1 MKSLSIRRI
10 LLAVL
15 LTLGTQYSSFAQLNS
30 TIDEVVW
37 VVGDEAIFRSEVEK
51 MRQQMQR
58 VSGNPYCT
66 IPENL
71 ALQKLFLH
79 QAKIDSIEV
88 PAETVN
94 RYVEMYINECR
105 FQGEAGRVPWADVV
119 PDSRRDLRD
128 GARQPSNE

>member
-79 QAKIDSIEV
+79 QAAIDSIEV
-88 PAETVN
+88 TDEEVDYRLNT
-94 RYVEMYINECR
+94 RIQY
-105 FQGEAGRVPWADVV
+105 FLQQTG
-119 PDSRRDLRD
+119 DSRRDLRD